1 MRTYLDSK
9 AMAKTMR
16 GLLAEKGI
24 EIAHSEALEIVARQ
38 FGLDTWNILS
48 ARIEAATH
56 GTTGSAGAPQAA
68 ETGLRLEGA
77 APIFRIFD
85 VAKARE
91 YYLGFLGMKLDW
103 EHRFAPDL
111 PLYMQV
117 SRSGLTLHLSE
128 HSGDATPGA
137 NALVYCQGVAVLH
150 KELIDRNYSYNRPGL
165 QHQDWGTEMQVIDPF
180 GNRMRFVER
189 ADR

>member
-1 MRTYLDSK
+1 MLPAIRTREGK
-9 AMAKTMR
+9 AKAPSLPQGFILHGETVSNADTDR
-16 GLLAEKGI
+16 GFRRRKGLEPSCAHIWTPRPWRKPCAGFWPRRAI
-24 EIAHSEALEIVARQ
+24 EIAHSKALEIVARQ

-91 YYLGFLGMKLDW
+91 YYLGFLSMKLDW

-111 PLYMQV
+111 PL
-117 SRSGLTLHLSE
+117 
-128 HSGDATPGA
+128 
-137 NALVYCQGVAVLH
+137 
-150 KELIDRNYSYNRPGL
+150 
-165 QHQDWGTEMQVIDPF
+165 
-180 GNRMRFVER
+180 
-189 ADR
+189 